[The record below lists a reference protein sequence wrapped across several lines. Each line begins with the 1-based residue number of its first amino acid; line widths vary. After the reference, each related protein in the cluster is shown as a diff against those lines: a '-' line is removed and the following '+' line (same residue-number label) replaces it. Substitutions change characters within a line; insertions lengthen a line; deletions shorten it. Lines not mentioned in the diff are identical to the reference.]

1 MKRIYNDMPLQTLLY
16 VVGGLEKIRI
26 IDYANSYEAMM
37 EGKHSIVY
45 EGLMKDSSRALL
57 RKHDYAKVRGIYVKD
72 GVLEIGI
79 CTFYEQY

>member
-1 MKRIYNDMPLQTLLY
+1 MKRVMNEVALQTLLY

-26 IDYANSYEAMM
+26 KDYANSYAAMM
-37 EGKHSIVY
+37 DGKHSIVY

-57 RKHDYAKVRGIYVKD
+57 HKHEYARVRGIDVKD

-79 CTFYEQY
+79 CTAYEQY